1 MKIAEYLKKNKRNNF
16 IIEVKNKSLPVIDIV
31 KFININSNGFCLIKE
46 KKNTKYL
53 LMEILEGLLL
63 RIVTLLMVTVMI

>member
-46 KKNTKYL
+46 KKK
-53 LMEILEGLLL
+53 
-63 RIVTLLMVTVMI
+63 